1 MTPEQAVNETADGQ
15 LDWYFE
21 NPPPD
26 RLAQLAAAVPETAAE
41 GGDRR
46 DRYFSM
52 NERRYPFN
60 KLAVRQAVNYASNR
74 QSMLKL
80 EGGQGNIHRDVIPP
94 SFGTAYQRHTF
105 FPYSPAKAK
114 ALDPAGRRHRRARHP
129 VGC

>member
-1 MTPEQAVNETADGQ
+1 MISSYVPSQQVVLTRKPELPPVAEHARTATRRDQDPVGVTPEQAVNETADGQ

-26 RLAQLAAAVPETAAE
+26 RLAELQAKYPKQLQ
-41 GGDRR
+41 R
-46 DRYFSM
+46 DPREIEYFSM

-80 EGGQGNIHRDVIPP
+80 EGGQGD
-94 SFGTAYQRHTF
+94 
-105 FPYSPAKAK
+105 SP
-114 ALDPAGRRHRRARHP
+114 RT
-129 VGC
+129 